1 MIINP
6 PLTMAILESFLE
18 VGSLKWFYRQV
29 NPAQQPDT
37 TPVILL
43 HGLPAHG
50 YIWRELLTSLEEYNI
65 NAIAPDW
72 IGSGLSAKPDAR
84 DFAYTPSAFCQA
96 LADFIQALQL
106 PKISLIVQGFLASVG
121 LQYALE
127 NPDKIERLIVLNTP
141 LSSDVKL
148 PWIMKQWGLPFLGD
162 MATQDPLLVD
172 RTLETG
178 SGFVI
183 SDADLA
189 IFRQPYLKTS
199 AVGRALLATI
209 RNLNLSKTMAE
220 IETGLENFEKP
231 ILFVWGMAI
240 GQKKLVPRL
249 LIFSDAKPEELFK
262 VMQKLSQLPFSDY
275 SRSGGF
281 AFSKFLRLGLV
292 IYRYNKKLLKFK

>member
-6 PLTMAILESFLE
+6 PLTMAILENFLE

-43 HGLPAHG
+43 HGLPAHS

-148 PWIMKQWGLPFLGD
+148 PWIMKQWGIPFLGD

-231 ILFVWGMAI
+231 ILFVWGM
-240 GQKKLVPRL
+240 GDPWLSSVTVEKLATKSGVELISLAEAKHYPQEHWSKEINPR
-249 LIFSDAKPEELFK
+249 IIN
-262 VMQKLSQLPFSDY
+262 
-275 SRSGGF
+275 
-281 AFSKFLRLGLV
+281 FLGR
-292 IYRYNKKLLKFK
+292 KT

>member
-18 VGSLKWFYRQV
+18 VGPLKWFYRQV

-199 AVGRALLATI
+199 AVGRALVATI

-231 ILFVWGMAI
+231 ILFVWGMADPWLSSVTVE
-240 GQKKLVPRL
+240 KLATKSGVELIPLAEAKHYPQEHWSKEINPR
-249 LIFSDAKPEELFK
+249 IIN
-262 VMQKLSQLPFSDY
+262 
-275 SRSGGF
+275 
-281 AFSKFLRLGLV
+281 FLGR
-292 IYRYNKKLLKFK
+292 KT

>member
-1 MIINP
+1 
-6 PLTMAILESFLE
+6 
-18 VGSLKWFYRQV
+18 
-29 NPAQQPDT
+29 
-37 TPVILL
+37 
-43 HGLPAHG
+43 
-50 YIWRELLTSLEEYNI
+50 
-65 NAIAPDW
+65 
-72 IGSGLSAKPDAR
+72 
-84 DFAYTPSAFCQA
+84 

-141 LSSDVKL
+141 LSRDVKL

-199 AVGRALLATI
+199 AA
-209 RNLNLSKTMAE
+209 MAE

-231 ILFVWGMAI
+231 ILFVWGM
-240 GQKKLVPRL
+240 GDPWLSSVTVEKLATKSGVE
-249 LIFSDAKPEELFK
+249 LIPLAEAKHYPQEHW
-262 VMQKLSQLPFSDY
+262 
-275 SRSGGF
+275 
-281 AFSKFLRLGLV
+281 SKEISPQIINFLGR
-292 IYRYNKKLLKFK
+292 KT